1 VKPGGIQVERAARR
15 FRVYPREQ
23 RTLKDVL
30 FSRGRVPG
38 GVDVWALRDVSFS
51 VEPGGAVGLVGRNG
65 SGKTTL
71 LRLLSGI
78 IKPTSGEVAVGGRVG
93 SLLELGA
100 GFHPDMTGRENVY
113 LNGSIHGLRRA
124 TIREKLDEI
133 VAFAGLEDFI
143 DLPVRTYSSGMYM
156 RLGFAVAAHIE
167 ADVLL
172 LDEVFAVG
180 DEAFQRKCFG
190 KIFEFKQR
198 GGTIVFV
205 SHDASAVERLCDR
218 AVLLKDG
225 AVAFDGPTHEAIVEY
240 RRLLAGER
248 NPEERAAGLK
258 EWGGAVARVDGA
270 RLIGPDGAERTQ
282 GLLAGESFGIAVDVS
297 ADRALP
303 GPRLVWELRDDAGIL
318 VASGEAFTSELGW
331 DDSTRRLSMRFDAD
345 RPPFSDGRLH
355 LRVDLTEAGGETQ
368 YHSLDDALVFVV
380 YPAGDERG
388 LVRLEGRWS
397 REDVPANERLGT
409 TA

>member
-1 VKPGGIQVERAARR
+1 VRAGEILVEHAARR
-15 FRVYPREQ
+15 FRVYPREN
-23 RTLKDVL
+23 RTLKDLVVA
-30 FSRGRVPG
+30 RGRARG
-38 GVDVWALRDVSFS
+38 TDVWALRDVSFG
-51 VEPGGAVGLVGRNG
+51 VEPGSALGLVGRNG
-65 SGKTTL
+65 SGKSTL
-71 LRLLSGI
+71 LRILSGI
-78 IKPTSGEVAVGGRVG
+78 IKPTSGRAEVGGRVG

-100 GFHPDMTGRENVY
+100 GFHPDLTGRENVY

-124 TIREKLDEI
+124 AIREKLDEI

-156 RLGFAVAAHIE
+156 RLGFAIASHVE

-190 KIFEFKQR
+190 KIFEFKQG

-205 SHDASAVERLCDR
+205 SHDAAAVERLCDR

-225 AVAFDGPTHEAIVEY
+225 VVAFDGPTHQAIVQY

-248 NPEERAAGLK
+248 DPEERAAGLK
-258 EWGGAVARVDGA
+258 EWGGETARIERV
-270 RLIGPDGAERTQ
+270 RLLGPEGGERTQ
-282 GLLAGESFGIAVDVS
+282 LLSGEPFAIELAVV
-297 ADRALP
+297 ADDA
-303 GPRLVWELRDDAGIL
+303 PRVAWELRDDARIL
-318 VASGEAFTSELGW
+318 VASGDVQTADLGW
-331 DDSTRRLSMRFDAD
+331 SGSATLRFEAEQ
-345 RPPFSDGRLH
+345 PPFADGRLH
-355 LRVDLTEAGGETQ
+355 LRVDLTDESGETQ

-380 YPAGDERG
+380 YPADEARG

-397 REDVPANERLGT
+397 LAAELER
-409 TA
+409 A

>member
-1 VKPGGIQVERAARR
+1 MRPGEIHVERAART

-23 RTLKDVL
+23 RTLKDLVVARHAV
-30 FSRGRVPG
+30 RGTL
-38 GVDVWALRDVSFS
+38 VWALRDVSFH
-51 VEPGGAVGLVGRNG
+51 VEPGSAVGLVGRNG

-78 IKPTSGEVAVGGRVG
+78 VKPTSGRVAVGGRVG

-100 GFHPDMTGRENVY
+100 GFHLDLTGRENVY

-124 TIREKLDEI
+124 QIREKLDEI
-133 VAFAGLEDFI
+133 VAFAGLEEFI

-156 RLGFAVAAHIE
+156 RLGFAIASHVE

-205 SHDASAVERLCDR
+205 SHDAAAVERLCDR
-218 AVLLKDG
+218 AILLRDG
-225 AVAFDGPTHEAIVEY
+225 RVAFDGPTHEAIVEY

-248 NPEERAAGLK
+248 DPEERAAGLK
-258 EWGGAVARVDGA
+258 EWGGQVARVERA
-270 RLIGPDGAERTQ
+270 RLLGPDGDERAQ
-282 GLLAGESFGIAVDVS
+282 LLAGEPFAIALDVV
-297 ADRALP
+297 ADEPLP
-303 GPRLVWELRDDAGIL
+303 PPRLSWELRDEAGIL
-318 VASGEAFTSELGW
+318 VAAGAVSTAELGW
-331 DDSTRRLSMRFDAD
+331 DERTRTLPLRFDAE
-345 RPPFSDGRLH
+345 RSPFADGRLH
-355 LRVDLTEAGGETQ
+355 LRVDLTDEAGAQ

-380 YPAGDERG
+380 YPGDGERG
-388 LVRLEGRWS
+388 LVRLEGVWTRG
-397 REDVPANERLGT
+397 EPAAVAVEVEAR
-409 TA
+409 

>member
-1 VKPGGIQVERAARR
+1 VARSRA
-15 FRVYPREQ
+15 
-23 RTLKDVL
+23 
-30 FSRGRVPG
+30 RGT
-38 GVDVWALRDVSFS
+38 DVWALRDISFT
-51 VEPGGAVGLVGRNG
+51 VESGSAVGLVGRNG

-78 IKPTSGEVAVGGRVG
+78 VQPTSGRVAVGGRVG

-100 GFHPDMTGRENVY
+100 GFHPDLTGRENVY

-124 TIREKLDEI
+124 AIREKLDEI

-156 RLGFAVAAHIE
+156 RLGFSIASHIE

-190 KIFEFKQR
+190 KIFEFKQG

-225 AVAFDGPTHEAIVEY
+225 LVAFDGPTHEAIVEY
-240 RRLLAGER
+240 RRQLAGER
-248 NPEERAAGLK
+248 DPEERSAGLK
-258 EWGGAVARVDGA
+258 EWGGDVARVEQV
-270 RLIGPDGAERTQ
+270 RLLGPDGEARTQ
-282 GLLAGESFGIAVDVS
+282 LLAGEPFSIALDVV
-297 ADRALP
+297 AERELAP
-303 GPRLVWELRDDAGIL
+303 PRLGWELRDDAGML
-318 VASGEAFTSELGW
+318 AAAGTVDTAELGW
-331 DDSTRRLSMRFDAD
+331 SGDTRALPLRFESE

-355 LRVDLTEAGGETQ
+355 LRLDLSDGHGETQ
-368 YHSLDDALVFVV
+368 YHSVDDAIVFLV
-380 YPAGDERG
+380 YPSDDSRG
-388 LVRLEGRWS
+388 LVHLEGRWTVAA
-397 REDVPANERLGT
+397 ELERR
-409 TA
+409 